1 MPQPILFGPWTPDEP
16 DRQSGS
22 TEAKGCV
29 AIGKQSYAPF
39 KSFTP
44 YNATSAASAG
54 VMLGARGIYT
64 GTGDGAI
71 FFGDAT
77 KLYWLVSRVATDI
90 SKSGG
95 YSVGV
100 DDHWVFAQFDDYVV
114 AVADQNAPQVYQ
126 LGVSSLFANLGGS
139 PPQFNTIARVGGF
152 LMGGLGAYV
161 KWCGYNAITSWTPSV
176 ATQAGEQDLDQAG
189 GDVKCIVGGEF
200 ATIFQERHIRR
211 AIYTG
216 PPTVFDFGQD
226 PIESRR
232 GTLSPYSAAAF
243 GRNVFYASDDGFYVF
258 DGQQSHSIGEGRVDD
273 YFARNLNYG
282 YRHKV
287 CVGFDA
293 QKKLAVFGF
302 PTGSATKISELLIYS
317 IPTGRWTHD
326 VLDLEMLY
334 DLPVDPLTVDNF
346 HTFEASDNLDTT
358 NLDGITIDS
367 NVFDDRRRLLAG
379 TDTSHRVGTFSGANR
394 AATIDTQEFEPAPGR
409 RALITEVWPITDA
422 AQGSI
427 SASIGY
433 RRALP
438 GVSPAYT
445 NATAMNARGF
455 CPQRIDA
462 RFARGRIQIASG
474 AVWQRAEG
482 MHYTGVLTGGR

>member
-1 MPQPILFGPWTPDEP
+1 MPEPILFGAWTPDEP
-16 DRQSGS
+16 DRQNGS
-22 TEAKGCV
+22 TEAKGCI
-29 AIGKQSYAPF
+29 AIGKQAYAPF
-39 KSFTP
+39 KSFSA
-44 YNATSAASAG
+44 YNGSSAASATQ
-54 VMLGARGIYT
+54 MIGAKGIYT
-64 GTGDGAI
+64 GEGDGAI
-71 FFGDAT
+71 FFGDTT

-95 YSVGV
+95 YTVSA
-100 DDHWVFAQFDDYVV
+100 DDAWTFAQHDDYVV
-114 AVADQNAPQVYQ
+114 AVADGVPPQVYQ

-139 PPQFNTIARVGGF
+139 PPNFTTIARVGGF

-161 KWCGYNAITSWTPSV
+161 KWCGFNAITSWTPSV
-176 ATQAGEQDLDQAG
+176 TTQAGEQDLDQAG
-189 GDVKCIVGGEF
+189 GHVKCIVGGEY

-216 PPTVFDFGQD
+216 PPTIWDFGQD

-232 GTLSPYSAAAF
+232 GTLSPYSAASY

-258 DGQQSHSIGEGRVDD
+258 DGQQSVGIGEGRVDD
-273 YFARNLNYG
+273 YFVKNLNYG
-282 YRHKV
+282 YRHRV

-293 QKKLAVFGF
+293 QRKLAVFGF
-302 PTGSATKISELLIYS
+302 PAGSSTKISELLIYH

-326 VLDLEMLY
+326 ALDLELLY

-346 HTFEASDNLDTT
+346 HTYETSDDLDTS

-409 RALITEVWPITDA
+409 RALITEIWPITDVQ
-422 AQGSI
+422 QGSI
-427 SASIGY
+427 SAAVGY

-438 GVSPAYT
+438 GASVTYT
-445 NATAMNARGF
+445 NATQMNARGF

-462 RFARGRIQIASG
+462 RFVRGRLQIAASSI
-474 AVWQRAEG
+474 WNRAEG